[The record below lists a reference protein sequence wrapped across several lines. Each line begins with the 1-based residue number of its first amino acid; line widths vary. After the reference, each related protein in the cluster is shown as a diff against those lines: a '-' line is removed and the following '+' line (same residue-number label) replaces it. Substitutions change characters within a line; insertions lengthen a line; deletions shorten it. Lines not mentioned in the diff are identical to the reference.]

1 MYQKNDIVLV
11 VDYHDKNLVVRQF
24 DAGTGEER
32 VMKRPTTAKAIRR
45 LADDARAEAE
55 PSGGRVI
62 WVMESTTGWARVKDL
77 LGPSA
82 KVVLANVLEMP
93 LPPKARRKKTDKID
107 TKRLLREFLGGTLP
121 LAFQPRRPLREVRR
135 LVALRESL
143 VSRRTAVRNWLDRY
157 LAHETWSLRTGLWS
171 DAGMG
176 RLRLFAASLRG
187 RDAVTWLVKLNELDH
202 LAALLER
209 VEAEIIEV
217 YKEWPQAQRID
228 EIYGIA
234 EISAV
239 SILARIGP
247 IKRFASA
254 EELISFAGLAPG
266 VRQSDDSRHYG
277 RIGGGGTDK
286 HLRHYII
293 EATVWARRIPRYQ
306 ATYERVRAK
315 RGKKIGRL
323 VVGRLLLRSIYKMLR
338 DGVRFDR
345 VPRGRVLAEV

>member
-1 MYQKNDIVLV
+1 MYHDNDIILA
-11 VDYHDKNLVVRQF
+11 VDYHDGNLVVRQL
-24 DAGTGEER
+24 DTGTGEECLL
-32 VMKRPTTAKAIRR
+32 KRPTTAQSIRR
-45 LADDARAEAE
+45 IVDDARALAEACG
-55 PSGGRVI
+55 SRVI

-77 LGPSA
+77 LGSSA
-82 KVVLANVLEMP
+82 KMVVANVLQMP

-107 TKRLLREFLGGTLP
+107 TKRLLREVVTGKLP
-121 LAFQPRRPLREVRR
+121 VAYQPPRALRELRR

-143 VSRRTAVRNWLDRY
+143 VSRRTAVRNWVDRY
-157 LAHETWSLRTGLWS
+157 LAHETWLERKGLWS
-171 DAGMG
+171 AVGMR
-176 RLRLFAASLRG
+176 RLRSFAADLIG
-187 RDAVTWLVKLNELDH
+187 LDAVTWSVKLDELDH
-202 LAALLER
+202 LARLLER
-209 VEAEIIEV
+209 AKGELFAV
-217 YKEWPQAQRID
+217 YRDWPLAQRID

-247 IKRFASA
+247 IKRFSNA

-266 VRQSDDSRHYG
+266 VRQSDDTRHYG

-286 HLRHYII
+286 HPRHYII
-293 EATVWARRIPRYQ
+293 EATLWARRIPRYQ

-345 VPRGRVLAEV
+345 VPADRVVA